1 MSLYQLP
8 LNRLIEKRLCQ
19 DYYAST
25 DPSVIGPDGSVD
37 EQLCK
42 IDLVQKGL
50 GRIQGVMETIWI
62 GGDFIMTIPLGF
74 LAERWG
80 RRLVL
85 RLNLLSRAFML
96 SWAIMV
102 GYFDWVMPINA
113 IIVGPTLSVLGGE
126 CVFNSITYAL
136 ASDLTD
142 DHVLRATYFGYMS
155 SISYVVALLGPALAS
170 ATMTVLLWL
179 PFWLGI
185 VLLLLGV
192 PMIHMLPEPAPPT
205 GDSSSDEEQTAPL
218 LSSPIIKAHDAQ
230 PSLFR
235 STAERFRTLQT
246 IVTSHPRNF
255 SLLLISFF
263 LTSLAS
269 SDTKLLVQY
278 ISKRYSWTFASAGY
292 LLSGKAVVNFT
303 LLTVVIP
310 KFLQSRRVSRGSVSR
325 IESGDSANVRYANVC
340 LVVSVIGAFAIAVAA
355 KIWILVPALL
365 VYALGSALP
374 IFTLSLL
381 KSPAVSPPHGKDHD
395 DASNPDTHIFSIVML
410 VKTVGSLLGAP
421 TMAMLWVR
429 GIGIGGLAL
438 GMPYFVS
445 GACYMVAVGVFRGI
459 QVD

>member
-1 MSLYQLP
+1 
-8 LNRLIEKRLCQ
+8 
-19 DYYAST
+19 
-25 DPSVIGPDGSVD
+25 
-37 EQLCK
+37 
-42 IDLVQKGL
+42 
-50 GRIQGVMETIWI
+50 
-62 GGDFIMTIPLGF
+62 MTIPLGF

-85 RLNLLSRAFML
+85 RLNLVSRIFML

-102 GYFDWVMPINA
+102 GYFDWAMPVNA

-136 ASDLTD
+136 ASGLTD

-170 ATMTVLLWL
+170 ATMSVLLWL

-185 VLLLLGV
+185 ALLLLAV
-192 PMIHMLPEPAPPT
+192 PMIHMLPEPSSLT
-205 GDSSSDEEQTAPL
+205 GDSSDEEQSAPL
-218 LSSPIIKAHDAQ
+218 LSSPIIKAQDAQ
-230 PSLFR
+230 PSLLR
-235 STAERFRTLQT
+235 STAERFKTLQA

-278 ISKRYSWTFASAGY
+278 ISKRYNWTFAAAGY

-310 KFLQSRRVSRGSVSR
+310 KFLQSRRVSRGSASTV
-325 IESGDSANVRYANVC
+325 ESGDAANVRYANAC
-340 LVVSVIGAFAIAVAA
+340 LVVSIVGALSIAVAA
-355 KIWILVPALL
+355 TIWLLVPSLL
-365 VYALGSALP
+365 IYALGSALP

-381 KSPAVSPPHGKDHD
+381 KSPAVSPPHGKDHG
-395 DASNPDTHIFSIVML
+395 DAVNPETHIFSIVML
-410 VKTVGSLLGAP
+410 VKTVGSLVGAP

-429 GIGIGGLAL
+429 GIGLGGLAL

-459 QVD
+459 QVDSDLPTQVRSSSSPRTRTSSQTRRI